1 MYYIPG
7 DEARHLGHTGCYGAG
22 KAHGE
27 SPEAHRQQAQPLLAA
42 LRNAGMPLLID
53 ENRAYFIGTDERG
66 VRFEIILVAD
76 DRDADL
82 WTAIHALPTR
92 YRKNW

>member
-1 MYYIPG
+1 M
-7 DEARHLGHTGCYGAG
+7 ARIKLTA
-22 KAHGE
+22 KARKRIGNK
-27 SPEAHRQQAQPLLAA
+27 RNLLAA

-53 ENRAYFIGTDERG
+53 DNRAYFIGTDERG
-66 VRFEIILVAD
+66 RRFELILVAD

-82 WTAIHALPTR
+82 WIAIHALPTN

>member
-1 MYYIPG
+1 M
-7 DEARHLGHTGCYGAG
+7 ARIKLTA
-22 KAHGE
+22 KARRRIGNK
-27 SPEAHRQQAQPLLAA
+27 RNLLVA
-42 LRNAGMPLLID
+42 LRNAGMPLLVD
-53 ENRAYFIGTDERG
+53 GNRAYFIGTDERG

-82 WTAIHALPTR
+82 WIAIHAMPTH